1 MKNSNYVTKEF
12 LEKLSEEIQN
22 GYVTVHENPDKKI
35 FNYTYSRLAEQ
46 ENHWNEITLRTR
58 GLILDSNGRIIFNC
72 PKKFFNFQQN
82 NFANDTYERLKDD
95 FKIYEK
101 LDGSAI
107 WVVNDSEYGFVVS
120 SKSSFTSEHAI
131 WAKEIIEQKFKE
143 KDLIFKEGI
152 CYCFELIH
160 PENRIVVDY
169 GEEKTLKL
177 WGLKTQS
184 GETIE
189 LEDNRIDTSYF
200 ETPKLL
206 GTNNDKTAI
215 DNYINQKNVEG
226 VVLKGIG
233 DDRIKIKSQTYLELH
248 RIKTDCTPKRI
259 FEILESGKRLSDYD
273 FPDEFIDDLKEIE
286 NKYID
291 LFCNL
296 KVASILEAKKYETK
310 TDKYVGL
317 NKDIDPFIKSII
329 FNLRRNREI
338 DSLIWKKLKSNIKF

>member
-12 LEKLSEEIQN
+12 LEKLSEEVKN

-35 FNYTYSRLAEQ
+35 FNYTYSRLTEQ

-72 PKKFFNFQQN
+72 PSKFFNFQQN

-120 SKSSFTSEHAI
+120 SKSSFTSEHAE

-143 KDLIFKEGI
+143 KDSIFKEGI

-189 LEDNRIDTSYF
+189 LEDNIVDTSYF

-248 RIKTDCTPKRI
+248 RIKTECTPNR
-259 FEILESGKRLSDYD
+259 ILELLMSGKRVSDYD
-273 FPDEFIDDLKEIE
+273 FPDEFLKEVQTYEDI
-286 NKYID
+286 Y
-291 LFCNL
+291 L
-296 KVASILEAKKYETK
+296 KKYQQIHNQIESAEK
-310 TDKYVGL
+310 VLHNLSDKEIGL
-317 NKDIDPFIKSII
+317 AEIDGFLKSGI
-329 FNLRRNREI
+329 FNLRRKK
-338 DSLIWKKLKSNIKF
+338 DVSKLIWRKVKEENVL

>member
-12 LEKLSEEIQN
+12 LEKLSEEVKN

-35 FNYTYSRLAEQ
+35 FNYTYSRLTEQ

-72 PKKFFNFQQN
+72 PRKFFNFQQN

-120 SKSSFTSEHAI
+120 SKSSFTSEHAA

-143 KDLIFKEGI
+143 KDSIFKEGI

-189 LEDNRIDTSYF
+189 LEDSRIDTSYF

-226 VVLKGIG
+226 VVLKGEG

-248 RIKTDCTPKRI
+248 RIKTECTPNR
-259 FEILESGKRLSDYD
+259 ILELLMSGKRVSDYD
-273 FPDEFIDDLKEIE
+273 FPDEFLKEVQSYEDI
-286 NKYID
+286 Y
-291 LFCNL
+291 L
-296 KVASILEAKKYETK
+296 KKYQQIYNQIESAEK
-310 TDKYVGL
+310 IFHNLSDKEIGL
-317 NKDIDPFIKSII
+317 AEIDGFLKSGI
-329 FNLRRNREI
+329 FNLRRNK
-338 DSLIWKKLKSNIKF
+338 DVSNLIWRKVKEENVL

>member
-12 LEKLSEEIQN
+12 LEKLSEEVKN

-35 FNYTYSRLAEQ
+35 FNYAYSRLTEQ

-72 PKKFFNFQQN
+72 PSKFFNFQQN
-82 NFANDTYERLKDD
+82 NFANDTYKRLKDD

-120 SKSSFTSEHAI
+120 SKSSFTSEHAE

-143 KDLIFKEGI
+143 KDSIFKEGI

-189 LEDNRIDTSYF
+189 LEDNIVDTSYF

-226 VVLKGIG
+226 VVLKGEG

-248 RIKTDCTPKRI
+248 RIKTECTPNR
-259 FEILESGKRLSDYD
+259 ILELLMSGKRVSDYD
-273 FPDEFIDDLKEIE
+273 FPDEFLKEVQSYEDI
-286 NKYID
+286 Y
-291 LFCNL
+291 L
-296 KVASILEAKKYETK
+296 KKYQQIYNQIESAEKILHNK
-310 TDKYVGL
+310 TDKEIGL
-317 NKDIDPFIKSII
+317 AEIDGFLKSGI
-329 FNLRRNREI
+329 FNLRRNK
-338 DSLIWKKLKSNIKF
+338 DVSNLIWRKVKEENVL

>member
-1 MKNSNYVTKEF
+1 MKNFNYVTKEF
-12 LEKLSEEIQN
+12 LEKLSEEVQN
-22 GYVTVHENPDKKI
+22 GYVTVHEHPDKKI
-35 FNYTYSRLAEQ
+35 FNYTYSRLTEQ
-46 ENHWNEITLRTR
+46 ENHWNEVTLRTR

-72 PKKFFNFQQN
+72 PRKFFNFQQN

-107 WVVNDSEYGFVVS
+107 WVVNDSEYGFIVS
-120 SKSSFTSEHAI
+120 SKSSFTSEHAA

-189 LEDNRIDTSYF
+189 LEDNRVDTSYF

-248 RIKTDCTPKRI
+248 RIKTECTPNR
-259 FEILESGKRLSDYD
+259 ILELLMSGKRVSDYD
-273 FPDEFIDDLKEIE
+273 FPDEFLKEVQLYEDI
-286 NKYID
+286 Y
-291 LFCNL
+291 L
-296 KVASILEAKKYETK
+296 KKYQQIYNQIESAEKILHNK
-310 TDKYVGL
+310 TDKEIGL
-317 NKDIDPFIKSII
+317 AKIDGFLKSGI
-329 FNLRRNREI
+329 FNLRKNKDI
-338 DSLIWKKLKSNIKF
+338 SNLIWRKVKEENVL

>member
-1 MKNSNYVTKEF
+1 MSSNY
-12 LEKLSEEIQN
+12 LSNKIYEQLQEEVKN
-22 GYVTVHENPDKKI
+22 GYVVSHRHSSLPIT
-35 FNYTYSRLAEQ
+35 NYTYSRLTEQ

-72 PKKFFNFQQN
+72 PSKFFNFQQN
-82 NFANDTYERLKDD
+82 NFANDTYERIKDD

-120 SKSSFTSEHAI
+120 SKSSFTSEHAE

-143 KDLIFKEGI
+143 KDSIFKEGI

-189 LEDNRIDTSYF
+189 LEDNTIDTSYF
-200 ETPKLL
+200 ETPKFL
-206 GTNNDKTAI
+206 GTNNDKAII

-248 RIKTDCTPKRI
+248 RIKTDCTPNR
-259 FEILESGKRLSDYD
+259 ILELLMSGKRVSDYD
-273 FPDEFIDDLKEIE
+273 FPDEFLKEVQLYEDI
-286 NKYID
+286 Y
-291 LFCNL
+291 L
-296 KVASILEAKKYETK
+296 KKYQQIYNQIESAEK
-310 TDKYVGL
+310 VLHNLSDKEIGL
-317 NKDIDPFIKSII
+317 AKIDGFLKSGI
-329 FNLRRNREI
+329 FNLRRNRDI
-338 DSLIWKKLKSNIKF
+338 SNLIWRKVKEENVL

>member
-1 MKNSNYVTKEF
+1 MKNSNYVTEEF
-12 LEKLSEEIQN
+12 YSMLQEEVKN
-22 GYVTVHENPDKKI
+22 GYVVAHRNEYKPIT
-35 FNYTYSRLAEQ
+35 NYTYSRLTEQ
-46 ENHWNEITLRTR
+46 ENHWNEITLKTR
-58 GLILDSNGRIIFNC
+58 GLILDDNRRIIFNC
-72 PKKFFNFQQN
+72 PRKFFNFQQN

-107 WVVNDSEYGFVVS
+107 WVVNDSEYGFIVS
-120 SKSSFTSEHAI
+120 SKSSFTSEHAT

-189 LEDNRIDTSYF
+189 LEDNKIDTSYF

-206 GTNNDKTAI
+206 GTNNDKSVI

-226 VVLKGIG
+226 VVLKGVG

-248 RIKTDCTPKRI
+248 RIKTDCTPNR
-259 FEILESGKRLSDYD
+259 ILELLMSGKRVSDYD
-273 FPDEFIDDLKEIE
+273 FPDEFLKEVQSYEDI
-286 NKYID
+286 Y
-291 LFCNL
+291 L
-296 KVASILEAKKYETK
+296 KKYQQIYNQIESAEKILHNK
-310 TDKYVGL
+310 TDKEIGL
-317 NKDIDPFIKSII
+317 AKIDGFLKSGI
-329 FNLRRNREI
+329 FNLRRNK
-338 DSLIWKKLKSNIKF
+338 DVSNLIWRKVKEENVL

>member
-12 LEKLSEEIQN
+12 LEKLSEEVQN
-22 GYVTVHENPDKKI
+22 GYVIVHENPDKKI
-35 FNYTYSRLAEQ
+35 FNYTYSRLTEQ

-72 PKKFFNFQQN
+72 PRKFFNFQQN
-82 NFANDTYERLKDD
+82 NFANDTYERLKDN

-120 SKSSFTSEHAI
+120 SKSSFTSEHAT

-177 WGLKTQS
+177 WGLKTQG
-184 GETIE
+184 GETIK
-189 LEDNRIDTSYF
+189 LGDNRIDISYF

-206 GTNNDKTAI
+206 GTNNDKTVI

-226 VVLKGIG
+226 VVLEGIG

-248 RIKTDCTPKRI
+248 RIKTECTPNR
-259 FEILESGKRLSDYD
+259 ILELLMSGKRVSDYD
-273 FPDEFIDDLKEIE
+273 FPDEFLKEVQLYEDIYLE
-286 NKYID
+286 KYQQLYNQI
-291 LFCNL
+291 
-296 KVASILEAKKYETK
+296 KSTEKILHNK
-310 TDKYVGL
+310 TDKEIGL
-317 NKDIDPFIKSII
+317 AKINSFLKSGI
-329 FNLRRNREI
+329 FNLRRNKDI
-338 DSLIWKKLKSNIKF
+338 SKLIWRKVKEENIL

>member
-12 LEKLSEEIQN
+12 LEKLSEEVKN

-35 FNYTYSRLAEQ
+35 FNYTYSRLTEQ

-72 PKKFFNFQQN
+72 PSKFFNFQQN

-107 WVVNDSEYGFVVS
+107 WVVNDSECGFIVS
-120 SKSSFTSEHAI
+120 SKSSFTSEHAT

-143 KDLIFKEGI
+143 KDSIFKEGI

-226 VVLKGIG
+226 VVLKGEG

-248 RIKTDCTPKRI
+248 RIKTECTPNR
-259 FEILESGKRLSDYD
+259 ILELLMSGKRVSDYD
-273 FPDEFIDDLKEIE
+273 FPDEFLKEVQSYEDI
-286 NKYID
+286 Y
-291 LFCNL
+291 L
-296 KVASILEAKKYETK
+296 KKYQQIYNQIESAEK
-310 TDKYVGL
+310 VLHNLSDKEIGL
-317 NKDIDPFIKSII
+317 AKIDGFLKSGI
-329 FNLRRNREI
+329 FNLRRNK
-338 DSLIWKKLKSNIKF
+338 DVSNLIWRKVKEENVL

>member
-12 LEKLSEEIQN
+12 LEKLSEEVKN

-35 FNYTYSRLAEQ
+35 FNYTYSRLTEQ

-72 PKKFFNFQQN
+72 PRKFFNFQQN
-82 NFANDTYERLKDD
+82 NFANDTYKRLKDD

-107 WVVNDSEYGFVVS
+107 WVVNDSEYGFIVS
-120 SKSSFTSEHAI
+120 SKSSFTSEHAS

-189 LEDNRIDTSYF
+189 LEDDIVDTSYF
-200 ETPKLL
+200 ETPKFL
-206 GTNNDKTAI
+206 GTNKDKTAI
-215 DNYINQKNVEG
+215 DDYINHKNVEG

-248 RIKTDCTPKRI
+248 RIKTECTPNR
-259 FEILESGKRLSDYD
+259 ILELLMSGKRVSDYD
-273 FPDEFIDDLKEIE
+273 FPDEFLKEVQSYEDI
-286 NKYID
+286 Y
-291 LFCNL
+291 L
-296 KVASILEAKKYETK
+296 KKYQQIYNQIESAEK
-310 TDKYVGL
+310 ILHNLSDKEIGL
-317 NKDIDPFIKSII
+317 AEIDGFLKSGI
-329 FNLRRNREI
+329 FNLRRNK
-338 DSLIWKKLKSNIKF
+338 DVSKLIWRKVKEENVL

>member
-12 LEKLSEEIQN
+12 LEKLSEEVKN
-22 GYVTVHENPDKKI
+22 GYVTIHENPDKKI
-35 FNYTYSRLAEQ
+35 FNYTYSRLTEQ

-72 PKKFFNFQQN
+72 PRKFFNFQQN

-107 WVVNDSEYGFVVS
+107 WVVNDSEYGFIVS
-120 SKSSFTSEHAI
+120 SKSSFTSEHAT

-200 ETPKLL
+200 ETPKFL

-215 DNYINQKNVEG
+215 DNAIVALRERNFDGSGVIEITPAVYNIFKNNLIELSTNNPELIKKG
-226 VVLKGIG
+226 VVGMYDNYTVIMSNNLAVDPSTEATRYVYCDVRSKDAIAFAGQINEVEAG
-233 DDRIKIKSQTYLELH
+233 RME
-248 RIKTDCTPKRI
+248 KR
-259 FEILESGKRLSDYD
+259 FSDYVRGLD
-273 FPDEFIDDLKEIE
+273 TFGAKTIANDELQVVKIPL
-286 NKYID
+286 
-291 LFCNL
+291 
-296 KVASILEAKKYETK
+296 A
-310 TDKYVGL
+310 
-317 NKDIDPFIKSII
+317 
-329 FNLRRNREI
+329 
-338 DSLIWKKLKSNIKF
+338 

>member
-12 LEKLSEEIQN
+12 LEKLSEEVKN

-35 FNYTYSRLAEQ
+35 FNYTYSRLTEQ

-72 PKKFFNFQQN
+72 PSKFFNFQQN

-107 WVVNDSEYGFVVS
+107 WAVNDSEYGFIVS
-120 SKSSFTSEHAI
+120 SKSSFTSEHAE

-143 KDLIFKEGI
+143 KDSIFKEGI

-226 VVLKGIG
+226 VVLKGEG

-248 RIKTDCTPKRI
+248 RIKTECTPNR
-259 FEILESGKRLSDYD
+259 ILELLMSGKRVSDYD
-273 FPDEFIDDLKEIE
+273 FPDEFLKEVQSYEDI
-286 NKYID
+286 Y
-291 LFCNL
+291 L
-296 KVASILEAKKYETK
+296 KKYQQIYNQIESAEK
-310 TDKYVGL
+310 ILHNLSDKEIGL
-317 NKDIDPFIKSII
+317 AKIDGFLKSGI
-329 FNLRRNREI
+329 FNLRRNK
-338 DSLIWKKLKSNIKF
+338 DVSKLIWRKVKEENVL

>member
-12 LEKLSEEIQN
+12 LEKLSEEVKN
-22 GYVTVHENPDKKI
+22 GYVTIHENPDKKI
-35 FNYTYSRLAEQ
+35 FNYTYSRLTEQ

-72 PKKFFNFQQN
+72 PRKFFNFQQN

-107 WVVNDSEYGFVVS
+107 WVVNDSEYGFIVS
-120 SKSSFTSEHAI
+120 SKSSFTSEHAT

-200 ETPKLL
+200 ETPKFL

-248 RIKTDCTPKRI
+248 RIKTDCTPNR
-259 FEILESGKRLSDYD
+259 ILELLMSGKRVSDYD
-273 FPDEFIDDLKEIE
+273 FPDEFLKEVQSYEDI
-286 NKYID
+286 Y
-291 LFCNL
+291 L
-296 KVASILEAKKYETK
+296 KKYQQIYNQIESAEK
-310 TDKYVGL
+310 ILHNLSDKEIGL
-317 NKDIDPFIKSII
+317 AKIDGFLKSGI
-329 FNLRRNREI
+329 FNLRKNKDI
-338 DSLIWKKLKSNIKF
+338 SNLIWRKVKEENVL

>member
-12 LEKLSEEIQN
+12 LEKLSEEVKN

-35 FNYTYSRLAEQ
+35 FNYTYSRLTEQ

-72 PKKFFNFQQN
+72 PSKFFNFQQN
-82 NFANDTYERLKDD
+82 NFANDAYERLKDD

-120 SKSSFTSEHAI
+120 SKSSFTSEHAE

-143 KDLIFKEGI
+143 KDSIFKEGI

-160 PENRIVVDY
+160 PENRIVVNY

-189 LEDNRIDTSYF
+189 LEDNIIDTSYF

-206 GTNNDKTAI
+206 GTNNDKDAI
-215 DNYINQKNVEG
+215 EDYISQKNVEG
-226 VVLKGIG
+226 VVLKGEG

-248 RIKTDCTPKRI
+248 RIKTECTPNR
-259 FEILESGKRLSDYD
+259 ILELLMSGKRVSDYD
-273 FPDEFIDDLKEIE
+273 FPDEFLKEVQSYEDI
-286 NKYID
+286 Y
-291 LFCNL
+291 L
-296 KVASILEAKKYETK
+296 KKYQQIYNQIESAEK
-310 TDKYVGL
+310 VLHNLSDKEIGL
-317 NKDIDPFIKSII
+317 AKIDGFLKSGI
-329 FNLRRNREI
+329 FNLRRNK
-338 DSLIWKKLKSNIKF
+338 DVSNLIWRKVKEENVL

>member
-12 LEKLSEEIQN
+12 LEKLSEEVKN
-22 GYVTVHENPDKKI
+22 GYVTVHRNPDKKI
-35 FNYTYSRLAEQ
+35 FNYTYSRLTEQ

-72 PKKFFNFQQN
+72 PSKFFNFQQN
-82 NFANDTYERLKDD
+82 NFANDTYERIKDD

-120 SKSSFTSEHAI
+120 SKSSFTSEHAV

-143 KDLIFKEGI
+143 KDSIFKEGI

-189 LEDNRIDTSYF
+189 LEDNTIDTSYF
-200 ETPKLL
+200 ETPKFL
-206 GTNNDKTAI
+206 GTNNDKDII

-248 RIKTDCTPKRI
+248 RIKTDCTPNR
-259 FEILESGKRLSDYD
+259 ILELLMSGKRVSDYD
-273 FPDEFIDDLKEIE
+273 FPDEFLKEVQSYEDI
-286 NKYID
+286 Y
-291 LFCNL
+291 L
-296 KVASILEAKKYETK
+296 KKYQQIYNQIESAEK
-310 TDKYVGL
+310 VLHNLSDKEIGL
-317 NKDIDPFIKSII
+317 AKIDGFLKSGI
-329 FNLRRNREI
+329 FNLRRNRDI
-338 DSLIWKKLKSNIKF
+338 SNLIWRKVKEENVL

>member
-1 MKNSNYVTKEF
+1 MSSNY
-12 LEKLSEEIQN
+12 LSNKIYEQLQEEVKN
-22 GYVTVHENPDKKI
+22 GYVVAHRHSSLQIT
-35 FNYTYSRLAEQ
+35 NYTYSRLTEQ
-46 ENHWNEITLRTR
+46 ENHWNEVTLKTR

-72 PKKFFNFQQN
+72 PNKFFNFQQN

-120 SKSSFTSEHAI
+120 SKSSFTSEHAT

-143 KDLIFKEGI
+143 KDSIFKEGI

-160 PENRIVVDY
+160 PENRIVIDY

-189 LEDNRIDTSYF
+189 LEDDIIDTSYF

-206 GTNNDKTAI
+206 GTNNDKTVI
-215 DNYINQKNVEG
+215 EDYINQKNVEG
-226 VVLKGIG
+226 VVIKGIG

-248 RIKTDCTPKRI
+248 RIKTDCTPNR
-259 FEILESGKRLSDYD
+259 ILELLMSGKRVSDYD
-273 FPDEFIDDLKEIE
+273 FPDEFLKEVQTYEDI
-286 NKYID
+286 Y
-291 LFCNL
+291 L
-296 KVASILEAKKYETK
+296 KKYQQIYNQIESAEK
-310 TDKYVGL
+310 VLHNLSDKEIGL
-317 NKDIDPFIKSII
+317 AKIDGFLKSGI
-329 FNLRRNREI
+329 FNLRRNK
-338 DSLIWKKLKSNIKF
+338 DVSKLIWRKVKEENVL

>member
-12 LEKLSEEIQN
+12 LEKLSEEVKN
-22 GYVTVHENPDKKI
+22 GYVTVHRNPDKKI
-35 FNYTYSRLAEQ
+35 FNYTYSRLTEQ

-72 PKKFFNFQQN
+72 PSKFFNFQQN
-82 NFANDTYERLKDD
+82 NFANDTYERIKDD

-120 SKSSFTSEHAI
+120 SKSSFTSEHAV

-143 KDLIFKEGI
+143 KDSIFKEGI

-189 LEDNRIDTSYF
+189 LEDNTIDTSYF
-200 ETPKLL
+200 ETPKFL
-206 GTNNDKTAI
+206 GTNNDKSII

-248 RIKTDCTPKRI
+248 RIKTDCTPNR
-259 FEILESGKRLSDYD
+259 ILELLMSGKRVSDYD
-273 FPDEFIDDLKEIE
+273 FPDEFLKEVQSYEDI
-286 NKYID
+286 Y
-291 LFCNL
+291 L
-296 KVASILEAKKYETK
+296 KKYQQIYNQIESAEK
-310 TDKYVGL
+310 VLHNLSDKEIGL
-317 NKDIDPFIKSII
+317 AKIDGFLKSGI
-329 FNLRRNREI
+329 FNLRRNRDI
-338 DSLIWKKLKSNIKF
+338 SNLIWRKVKEENVL

>member
-12 LEKLSEEIQN
+12 LEKLSEEVKN
-22 GYVTVHENPDKKI
+22 GYVVAHRNEYKPIT
-35 FNYTYSRLAEQ
+35 NYTYSRLTEQ
-46 ENHWNEITLRTR
+46 ENHWNEVTLRTR
-58 GLILDSNGRIIFNC
+58 GLILDDNRRIIFNC

-82 NFANDTYERLKDD
+82 NFANDTYERLKDN

-107 WVVNDSEYGFVVS
+107 WVVRDSEYGLVVS
-120 SKSSFTSEHAI
+120 SKSSFNSEHAQ
-131 WAKEIIEQKFKE
+131 WAREIIKE
-143 KDLIFKEGI
+143 KFFPSIVTFEEGI

-215 DNYINQKNVEG
+215 DDYINQKNVEG
-226 VVLKGIG
+226 VVLKGID

-248 RIKTDCTPKRI
+248 RIKTDCTPNR
-259 FEILESGKRLSDYD
+259 ILELLMSGKRVSDYD
-273 FPDEFIDDLKEIE
+273 FPDEFLKEVQSYEDI
-286 NKYID
+286 Y
-291 LFCNL
+291 L
-296 KVASILEAKKYETK
+296 KKYQQIYNQIKSAEK
-310 TDKYVGL
+310 VLHNLSDKEVGL
-317 NKDIDPFIKSII
+317 AKIDGFLKSGI
-329 FNLRRNREI
+329 FNLRRNKDI
-338 DSLIWKKLKSNIKF
+338 SKLIWRKVKEENVL

>member
-12 LEKLSEEIQN
+12 LEKLSEEVKN

-35 FNYTYSRLAEQ
+35 FNYTYSRLTEQ

-72 PKKFFNFQQN
+72 PSKFFNFQQN
-82 NFANDTYERLKDD
+82 NFANDAYERLKDD

-120 SKSSFTSEHAI
+120 SKSSFTSEHAE

-143 KDLIFKEGI
+143 KDSIFKEGI

-160 PENRIVVDY
+160 PENRIVVNY

-189 LEDNRIDTSYF
+189 LEDNIIDTSYF

-206 GTNNDKTAI
+206 GTNNDKDAI
-215 DNYINQKNVEG
+215 EDYISQKNVEG
-226 VVLKGIG
+226 VVLKGEG

-248 RIKTDCTPKRI
+248 RIKTECTPNR
-259 FEILESGKRLSDYD
+259 ILELLMSGKRVSDYD
-273 FPDEFIDDLKEIE
+273 FPDEFLKEVQSYEDI
-286 NKYID
+286 Y
-291 LFCNL
+291 L
-296 KVASILEAKKYETK
+296 KKYQQIYNQIESAEK
-310 TDKYVGL
+310 VLHNLSDKEIGL
-317 NKDIDPFIKSII
+317 AKIDGFLKSGI
-329 FNLRRNREI
+329 FNLRRNKDI
-338 DSLIWKKLKSNIKF
+338 SNLIWRKVKEENVL

>member
-12 LEKLSEEIQN
+12 LEKLSEEVQN

-35 FNYTYSRLAEQ
+35 FNYTYSRLTEQ

-72 PKKFFNFQQN
+72 PRKFFNFQQN

-107 WVVNDSEYGFVVS
+107 WVVNDSEHGFIVS
-120 SKSSFTSEHAI
+120 SKSSFTSEHAT

-189 LEDNRIDTSYF
+189 LEDDRIDTSYF

-226 VVLKGIG
+226 VVLKGTG

-248 RIKTDCTPKRI
+248 RIKTECTPNR
-259 FEILESGKRLSDYD
+259 ILELLMSGKRVSDYD
-273 FPDEFIDDLKEIE
+273 FPDEFLKEVQLYEDI
-286 NKYID
+286 Y
-291 LFCNL
+291 L
-296 KVASILEAKKYETK
+296 KKYQQIYNQIESAEKILHNK
-310 TDKYVGL
+310 TDKEIGL
-317 NKDIDPFIKSII
+317 AEIDGFLKSGI
-329 FNLRRNREI
+329 FNLRRNK
-338 DSLIWKKLKSNIKF
+338 DVSKLIWRKVKEENVL

>member
-12 LEKLSEEIQN
+12 LEKLSEEVKN

-35 FNYTYSRLAEQ
+35 FNYAYSRLTEQ

-72 PKKFFNFQQN
+72 PRKFFNFQQN
-82 NFANDTYERLKDD
+82 NFANDTYKRLKDD

-120 SKSSFTSEHAI
+120 SKSSFTSEHSA

-143 KDLIFKEGI
+143 KDSIFKEGI

-189 LEDNRIDTSYF
+189 LEDNIVDTSYF

-226 VVLKGIG
+226 VVLKGEG

-248 RIKTDCTPKRI
+248 RIKTECTPNR
-259 FEILESGKRLSDYD
+259 ILELLMSGKRVSDYD
-273 FPDEFIDDLKEIE
+273 FPDEFLKEVQSYEDI
-286 NKYID
+286 Y
-291 LFCNL
+291 L
-296 KVASILEAKKYETK
+296 KKYQQIYNQIESAEKILHNK
-310 TDKYVGL
+310 TDKEIGL
-317 NKDIDPFIKSII
+317 AEIDGFLKSGI
-329 FNLRRNREI
+329 FNLRRNK
-338 DSLIWKKLKSNIKF
+338 DVSNLIWRKVKEENVL

>member
-12 LEKLSEEIQN
+12 LEKLSEEVKN
-22 GYVTVHENPDKKI
+22 GYVTVHRNPDKKI
-35 FNYTYSRLAEQ
+35 FNYTYSRLTEQ

-72 PKKFFNFQQN
+72 PSKFFNFQQN
-82 NFANDTYERLKDD
+82 NFANDTYERIKDD

-120 SKSSFTSEHAI
+120 SKSSFTSEHAV

-143 KDLIFKEGI
+143 KDSIFKEGI

-189 LEDNRIDTSYF
+189 LEDNTIDTSYF
-200 ETPKLL
+200 ETPKFL
-206 GTNNDKTAI
+206 GTNNDKDII
-215 DNYINQKNVEG
+215 DNYIKQKNVEG

-248 RIKTDCTPKRI
+248 RIKTDCTPNR
-259 FEILESGKRLSDYD
+259 ILELLMSGKRVSDYD
-273 FPDEFIDDLKEIE
+273 FPDEFLKEVQSYEDI
-286 NKYID
+286 Y
-291 LFCNL
+291 L
-296 KVASILEAKKYETK
+296 KKYQQIYNQIESAEK
-310 TDKYVGL
+310 VLHNLSDKEIGL
-317 NKDIDPFIKSII
+317 AKIDGFLKSGI
-329 FNLRRNREI
+329 FNLRRNRDI
-338 DSLIWKKLKSNIKF
+338 SNLIWRKVKEENVL

>member
-12 LEKLSEEIQN
+12 LEKLSEEVKN
-22 GYVTVHENPDKKI
+22 GYVTIHENPDKKI
-35 FNYTYSRLAEQ
+35 FNYTYSRLTEQ

-72 PKKFFNFQQN
+72 PRKFFNFQQN

-107 WVVNDSEYGFVVS
+107 WVVNDSEYGFIVS
-120 SKSSFTSEHAI
+120 SKSSFTSEHAT

-200 ETPKLL
+200 ETPKFL
-206 GTNNDKTAI
+206 GTNNDKTVI

-248 RIKTDCTPKRI
+248 RIKTDCTPNR
-259 FEILESGKRLSDYD
+259 ILELLMSGKRVSDYD
-273 FPDEFIDDLKEIE
+273 FPDEFLKEVQSYEDI
-286 NKYID
+286 Y
-291 LFCNL
+291 L
-296 KVASILEAKKYETK
+296 KKYQQIYNQIESAEK
-310 TDKYVGL
+310 ILHNLSDKEIGL
-317 NKDIDPFIKSII
+317 AKIDGFLKSGI
-329 FNLRRNREI
+329 FNLRKNKDI
-338 DSLIWKKLKSNIKF
+338 SNLIWRKVKEENVL